1 MPILLVTWHPRPGN
15 WTNGATDVFTGLTQK
30 EAEIMKE
37 IYINTHGVKGVE
49 IR

>member
-1 MPILLVTWHPRPGN
+1 MPILLVTWHPKPPYWYGEKK
-15 WTNGATDVFTGLTQK
+15 DIHKGLSQK